1 MIRPIL
7 AFYVSLLCLFLGTFG
22 RVAKGQQEPPRPQ
35 GVDFEYRKFQGLL
48 SFLRT
53 RNAQQYAIV
62 SPKGID
68 EAAYV
73 KIGGIEQW
81 ITIRGEDRES
91 PVLLFLHGGPGDVT
105 TPWSFM
111 YFAPWQKQ
119 FTVVQ
124 WDERGAGRT
133 LRKNGPGI
141 APTIKVD
148 RMVQDGIEL
157 TEYLRKHLG
166 KEKIVIVGHS
176 FGSLLAARMARA
188 RPELFY
194 AYVGTGQVVD
204 TEKNESSRYEAL
216 LNKAKTTGDA
226 RAIEELG
233 RVGRPPYES
242 GEGGRV
248 LHKWANRFEGA
259 DQFLYGTIGLAL
271 VAPGYSMRDINASA
285 DGQMLSG
292 ERLWREIKA
301 ETPNEVGLEFAIPF
315 FVFQGEEDFTTST
328 ALAQQYAESV
338 KAPRKEFVV
347 IKSSGHFAVF
357 MRSNEFL
364 QELVVRVRPLALAKE

>member
-1 MIRPIL
+1 
-7 AFYVSLLCLFLGTFG
+7 
-22 RVAKGQQEPPRPQ
+22 
-35 GVDFEYRKFQGLL
+35 
-48 SFLRT
+48 
-53 RNAQQYAIV
+53 
-62 SPKGID
+62 
-68 EAAYV
+68 
-73 KIGGIEQW
+73 
-81 ITIRGEDRES
+81 
-91 PVLLFLHGGPGDVT
+91 
-105 TPWSFM
+105 
-111 YFAPWQKQ
+111 
-119 FTVVQ
+119 
-124 WDERGAGRT
+124 
-133 LRKNGPGI
+133 
-141 APTIKVD
+141 
-148 RMVQDGIEL
+148 
-157 TEYLRKHLG
+157 
-166 KEKIVIVGHS
+166 
-176 FGSLLAARMARA
+176 MARA

-194 AYVGTGQVVD
+194 AYVGTGQVVN
-204 TEKNESSRYEAL
+204 TEKNESCRYEAL

-271 VAPGYSMRDINASA
+271 VAPGYSMQDINASA

-292 ERLWREIKA
+292 ERLWPEIKA

-347 IKSSGHFAVF
+347 IKGGGHFAVF